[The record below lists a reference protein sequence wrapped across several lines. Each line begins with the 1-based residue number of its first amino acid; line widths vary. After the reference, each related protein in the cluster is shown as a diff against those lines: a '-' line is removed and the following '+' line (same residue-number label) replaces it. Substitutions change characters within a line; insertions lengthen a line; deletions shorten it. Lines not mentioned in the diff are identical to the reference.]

1 MDTPAFI
8 DASVVDPNSMSDR
21 ELLIRMDG
29 KISTGFNTLFQA
41 HSGLVDQGRDHET
54 RIRSLEKARWYL
66 TGIGAVLGILG
77 GRLSETVFPTV
88 HAATG
93 H

>member
-1 MDTPAFI
+1 METPAFI
-8 DASVVDPNSMSDR
+8 DESVVDPNTMTDR

-29 KISTGFNTLFQA
+29 KISTGFSTLFQA

-66 TGIGAVLGILG
+66 TGIGGVLGILG
-77 GRLSETVFPTV
+77 GRISEAIFPTMQ
-88 HAATG
+88 ATG